1 MATPSVIA
9 SVKESATRANVAPR
23 LKNKAP
29 ELASAIIAF
38 MTAGGAGS
46 FELSTSRAA
55 IHQVARNTAN
65 DTRRSTLVSGDQMKK
80 CARVKF
86 WRRPHEIA
94 PADAGQHA
102 IENTGV
108 LFFVID
114 RTTWNSFPVAVTIG
128 PQRRRISCARQ
139 GRDAFP
145 LPVRSRQ
152 DLLCLARRVDKA
164 CQRVPI
170 GVAPSLVEHIA
181 QHCDG
186 ALRSE
191 SRHQLLGRCDA
202 TEPFSFQSRAEIPV
216 VDGCVDVAIEHL
228 RRYQGSGPVDNGCV
242 RLEVDALTLQ

>member
-46 FELSTSRAA
+46 FELSTNRAA
-55 IHQVARNTAN
+55 IHQVVRNTAN
-65 DTRRSTLVSGDQMKK
+65 DTKRSTLVSGDQMIE

-86 WRRPHEIA
+86 RRRPHEIV
-94 PADAGQHA
+94 PADASQHA
-102 IENTGV
+102 IENTRV
-108 LFFVID
+108 FFFVID
-114 RTTWNSFPVAVTIG
+114 RTTWDSFTVVVTIG
-128 PQRRRISCARQ
+128 LQRCRISSARQ
-139 GRDAFP
+139 PRDAFP
-145 LPVRSRQ
+145 LRIRGRQ
-152 DLLCLARRVDKA
+152 DLLCLARRLDKA

-170 GVAPSLVEHIA
+170 AVAPSLVKHIA
-181 QHCDG
+181 QHGDG

-202 TEPFSFQSRAEIPV
+202 AEPFCF
-216 VDGCVDVAIEHL
+216 
-228 RRYQGSGPVDNGCV
+228 
-242 RLEVDALTLQ
+242 